1 MNRYLKLILLAII
14 TFTFFSCKKSDADTS
29 TKLTLENT
37 QWINITLTEE
47 LEQQETTNA
56 AYIMDF
62 DLTQEG
68 ILNEAVVIIESSDNE
83 IPVGSNIILKSAPY
97 TAGFGSKDNVTCI
110 QYDGIF
116 YGVKDEGNNVI
127 SLKDEVNDKIFYL
140 KRVETPYTL
149 IIRE

>member
-47 LEQQETTNA
+47 FEQQETTKA

-83 IPVGSNIILKSAPY
+83 IPVGSNIILNSAPY
-97 TAGFGSKDNVTCI
+97 TAGFDNKDNVTYI

-116 YGVKDEGNNVI
+116 
-127 SLKDEVNDKIFYL
+127 
-140 KRVETPYTL
+140 
-149 IIRE
+149 